1 MLRYMHSY
9 LTLLMSNINNRNNLL
24 LIADKKISGFKNVR
38 IRGDMALEKKN
49 QVIILSDWIT
59 LVDLSRFKSI

>member
-1 MLRYMHSY
+1 
-9 LTLLMSNINNRNNLL
+9 MSNTNNRNNLL

>member
-1 MLRYMHSY
+1 MHGY
-9 LTLLMSNINNRNNLL
+9 LTLLMSNTNNRNNLL